1 MINWNIVPMLW
12 GSPEYPYI
20 LFTEMEWIGKL
31 SYMVTDL
38 DSRVTENTNT
48 LTDHETRIGN
58 IETVEIPAIKVRLGN
73 VETVVAD
80 NVSRLNTIQNTT
92 IPAIQQEITEVSNEL
107 YARSPV
113 LLSYPILPTPT
124 DTATQRSYTIQLN
137 SDYTLAEL
145 SFKLTADYASMS
157 GHNYEQDI
165 TINIPTRNAE
175 TKYNTFI
182 YALPGEYGTDAFEF
196 NTITFSTDNNYNLT
210 ITYMKD
216 RAIAVVNATAIDMED
231 FPTITRPIIKYIN
244 PAT

>member
-12 GSPEYPYI
+12 GSPKYPYI

-38 DSRVTENTNT
+38 DSRVTENTTT

-58 IETVEIPAIKVRLGN
+58 IETVEIPAIKVRLDN

-92 IPAIQQEITEVSNEL
+92 IPAIQQDILDISNEL
-107 YARSPV
+107 YARSAV
-113 LLSYPILPTPT
+113 LLSYPVLTTPT
-124 DTATQRSYTIQLN
+124 DTETTRTYTIALN
-137 SDYTLAEL
+137 RDYTLAEL
-145 SFKLTADYASMS
+145 SFKLTASHLS
-157 GHNYEQDI
+157 GHEYEQDI
-165 TINIPTRNAE
+165 TINIPTRHAE
-175 TKYNTFI
+175 TKYNTFV
-182 YALPGEYGTDAFEF
+182 YSPAGEYGVDVFEF

-210 ITYMKD
+210 ITYGND
-216 RAIAVVNATAIDMED
+216 RAISVVNASSVDTEEL
-231 FPTITRPIIKYIN
+231 PTITRPIIKYIN

>member
-12 GSPEYPYI
+12 SSPQYPYI

-38 DSRVTENTNT
+38 DSRVTENTTT
-48 LTDHETRIGN
+48 LTDHGNRLNN

-92 IPAIQQEITEVSNEL
+92 IPAIQQELTEVSNEL
-107 YARSPV
+107 YARSAM

-124 DTATQRSYTIQLN
+124 DTATQRSYTIALN
-137 SDYTLAEL
+137 SDYTLAEF
-145 SFKLTADYASMS
+145 SFKLTASHLT
-157 GHNYEQDI
+157 GHKYEQDI
-165 TINIPTRNAE
+165 TINIPTRKAE
-175 TKYNTFI
+175 TKYNTYI
-182 YALPGEYGTDAFEF
+182 YTPAGEYGTDAFDF
-196 NTITFSTDNNYNLT
+196 NTLIFTTDNNYNLT
-210 ITYMKD
+210 ITYGID
-216 RAIAVVNATAIDMED
+216 RGVVVNSSVIDEE

>member
-1 MINWNIVPMLW
+1 MINWNVVPMLW
-12 GSPEYPYI
+12 SSPQYPYI

-31 SYMVTDL
+31 SYMITDL

-48 LTDHETRIGN
+48 LTDHGNRLNN
-58 IETVEIPAIKVRLGN
+58 IETVELPALDSRVDALEI
-73 VETVVAD
+73 VVAD

-92 IPAIQQEITEVSNEL
+92 IPAIQQELTEVSNEL

-113 LLSYPILPTPT
+113 LLSYPVLTTPT
-124 DTATQRSYTIQLN
+124 DTETVRTYTIPLN
-137 SDYTLAEL
+137 SDYTLAEF
-145 SFKLTADYASMS
+145 SFKLTASHLS
-157 GHNYEQDI
+157 GHEYEQDI

-182 YALPGEYGTDAFEF
+182 YSPAGEYGVDVFEF

-210 ITYMKD
+210 ITYGTD
-216 RAIAVVNATAIDMED
+216 RAIPVINASSVDVEE

>member
-31 SYMVTDL
+31 SYMITDL
-38 DSRVTENTNT
+38 DSRVIENTTT
-48 LTDHETRIGN
+48 LTEHGNRLNN
-58 IETVEIPAIKVRLGN
+58 IETVEIPAIKVRLDN

-92 IPAIQQEITEVSNEL
+92 IPAIQTELTEVSNEL

-124 DTATQRSYTIQLN
+124 DTTTTRSYTIQLN
-137 SDYTLAEL
+137 SDYTLAEF
-145 SFKLTADYASMS
+145 SFKLTASHLS
-157 GHNYEQDI
+157 GHEYEQDV
-165 TINIPTRNAE
+165 TINIPTRNAK
-175 TKYNTFI
+175 TKYSTYI
-182 YALPGEYGTDAFEF
+182 YTPAGEYGIDGFDF
-196 NTITFSTDNNYNLT
+196 NTLTFTTDSNYNLT
-210 ITYMKD
+210 ITYGVD
-216 RAIAVVNATAIDMED
+216 RVVSTGSNVPIVEEE
-231 FPTITRPIIKYIN
+231 FPTIARPIIKYIN

>member
-12 GSPEYPYI
+12 SSPQYPYI

-58 IETVEIPAIKVRLGN
+58 IETVEIPAIKVRLDN

-92 IPAIQQEITEVSNEL
+92 IPAIQTELTEVSNEL

-124 DTATQRSYTIQLN
+124 DTATQRSYTIALN
-137 SDYTLAEL
+137 SDYTLAEF
-145 SFKLTADYASMS
+145 SFKLTASHLS
-157 GHNYEQDI
+157 GHEYEQDI

-175 TKYNTFI
+175 TKYNTYI
-182 YALPGEYGTDAFEF
+182 YTPAGEYGTDAFDF
-196 NTITFSTDNNYNLT
+196 NTLTFTTDNNYNLT
-210 ITYMKD
+210 ITYGIDKG
-216 RAIAVVNATAIDMED
+216 VVNSPYSVIDEG

-244 PAT
+244 PAS

>member
-12 GSPEYPYI
+12 DSPQYPYI

-58 IETVEIPAIKVRLGN
+58 IETVEIPAIKVRLYN
-73 VETVVAD
+73 AETVVAD

-92 IPAIQQEITEVSNEL
+92 IPAIQTELTEVSNEL
-107 YARSPV
+107 YARSAI
-113 LLSYPILPTPT
+113 LLSYPVLPTPT
-124 DTATQRSYTIQLN
+124 DTTTQRSYTIQLN

-145 SFKLTADYASMS
+145 SFKLTASHLS
-157 GHNYEQDI
+157 GHKYEQDI
-165 TINIPTRNAE
+165 TINVPTRNGE
-175 TKYNTFI
+175 TKYNTYI
-182 YALPGEYGTDAFEF
+182 YTPAGEYGTDAFDF
-196 NTITFSTDNNYNLT
+196 NTLTFTTDNNYNLT
-210 ITYMKD
+210 ISYGID
-216 RAIAVVNATAIDMED
+216 RGVVVNSPYIDEE

>member
-1 MINWNIVPMLW
+1 MINWNIIPMLW
-12 GSPEYPYI
+12 GSSDYPYI

-48 LTDHETRIGN
+48 LTAHEIRIGN
-58 IETVEIPAIKVRLGN
+58 IETVEIPAIKVRLDN

-92 IPAIQQEITEVSNEL
+92 IPAIQQELTEVSNEL

-124 DTATQRSYTIQLN
+124 DTTTQRSYTIQLN
-137 SDYTLAEL
+137 SDYTLAEF
-145 SFKLTADYASMS
+145 SFKLTASHLS
-157 GHNYEQDI
+157 GHEYEQDI

-182 YALPGEYGTDAFEF
+182 YSPAREYGVDFFEF
-196 NTITFSTDNNYNLT
+196 NTITISTDSNYKLT
-210 ITYMKD
+210 ITYGTD
-216 RAIAVVNATAIDMED
+216 RAIPVVNASSVATEE

-244 PAT
+244 PAS

>member
-12 GSPEYPYI
+12 SSPQYPYI

-48 LTDHETRIGN
+48 LADHETRIGN
-58 IETVEIPAIKVRLGN
+58 IETVEIPAIKVRLDN

-92 IPAIQQEITEVSNEL
+92 IPAIQQELTEVSNEL

-124 DTATQRSYTIQLN
+124 DTTTTRSYTIALN
-137 SDYTLAEL
+137 SDYTLAEF
-145 SFKLTADYASMS
+145 SFKLTASHLS
-157 GHNYEQDI
+157 GHEYVQDI

-182 YALPGEYGTDAFEF
+182 YTPAGEYGKDAFEF

-210 ITYMKD
+210 ITYGTD
-216 RAIAVVNATAIDMED
+216 RAIPIVNASSVDTEE

>member
-1 MINWNIVPMLW
+1 MINWNIVPMIW

-31 SYMVTDL
+31 SYIVTDL

-48 LTDHETRIGN
+48 LTKHETRIGN
-58 IETVEIPAIKVRLGN
+58 IETVEIPAIKVRLDN

-92 IPAIQQEITEVSNEL
+92 IPAIQQKITEVSNEL

-124 DTATQRSYTIQLN
+124 DTATQRSYTIALN
-137 SDYTLAEL
+137 SDYTLAEF
-145 SFKLTADYASMS
+145 SFKLTASYLT
-157 GHNYEQDI
+157 GHKYEQDI
-165 TINIPTRNAE
+165 TINIPTRNGE

-182 YALPGEYGTDAFEF
+182 YSPAGEYGVDVFEF
-196 NTITFSTDNNYNLT
+196 NTITFSTDNSYNLT
-210 ITYMKD
+210 ITYGKD
-216 RAIAVVNATAIDMED
+216 RAISTGKESSVNFEE

-244 PAT
+244 PAS